1 MPNSLDIQTMNDV
14 FAQRFSR
21 LNMNLRGQ
29 ARLWRPASC
38 RMRSASAH
46 SSPMPRC
53 RPTRAPS
60 RCTKYSGIGAIIG
73 TRPVTDEELARA
85 KAQSIRALPGSFET
99 TRSVLGVLVGNA
111 LYTRADDYVTT
122 LKAKYEAQTDADIE
136 AAAKQIIQPDALT
149 WVIVGDL
156 KKIEQPLRALK
167 LGEVSVLDAD
177 GKTVP

>member
-1 MPNSLDIQTMNDV
+1 MIARVVEELETACDY
-14 FAQRFSR
+14 
-21 LNMNLRGQ
+21 Q
-29 ARLWRPASC
+29 ARR
-38 RMRSASAH
+38 R
-46 SSPMPRC
+46 
-53 RPTRAPS
+53 
-60 RCTKYSGIGAIIG
+60 AIIG

-167 LGEVSVLDAD
+167 LGEVSVLTEELTCDH
-177 GKTVP
+177 TPMPSSRR